1 LKKMQVILLERI
13 EKLGQMGQT
22 VTVKPGYARNYL
34 LPKKKAIRATKDN
47 LAYFDSK
54 RAQLEAENLKR
65 KEEASYVAKK
75 MEGCSVT
82 LIRQASEV
90 GQLYGSVRSRDIA
103 EALVAGGYTVGR
115 SQVQLGAPIKTLGIH
130 VASLML
136 HPEVFVDVSVNIAQS
151 EDEAAVQA
159 EKAKK
164 ETL

>member
-1 LKKMQVILLERI
+1 MQVILLERI

-47 LAYFDSK
+47 IAYFDSK
-54 RAQLEAENLKR
+54 RTQLEAENLKR

-75 MEGCSVT
+75 MDGCSVT

-90 GQLYGSVRSRDIA
+90 GQLYGSVRSRDIS
-103 EALVAGGYTVGR
+103 EALVAAGYTVAR
-115 SQVQLGAPIKTLGIH
+115 SQIQLTAPIKTLGIH

-136 HPEVFVDVSVNIAQS
+136 HPEVFVDVRINIAQS

-159 EKAKK
+159 EKAQK
-164 ETL
+164 EAQ

>member
-1 LKKMQVILLERI
+1 MQVILLERI

>member
-1 LKKMQVILLERI
+1 
-13 EKLGQMGQT
+13 MGQT

>member
-1 LKKMQVILLERI
+1 MQVILLERI

-47 LAYFDSK
+47 VAYFDSK
-54 RAQLEAENLKR
+54 RTQLEAENLKK
-65 KEEASYVAKK
+65 KEEASYVAQK
-75 MEGCSVT
+75 MEGCSVV

-103 EALVAGGYTVGR
+103 EALVAAGYTVAR
-115 SQVQLGAPIKTLGIH
+115 SQIQLAAPIKTLGIH

-136 HPEVFVDVSVNIAQS
+136 HPEVFVDVRINIAQS
-151 EDEAAVQA
+151 QDEATVQA
-159 EKAKK
+159 EKAQK
-164 ETL
+164 EAQ